1 MKKLINKIFLIPI
14 LFFVFG
20 VVTFSIFYFFF
31 VDDVAKKEFHKVN
44 DGIILNEKKVLKSS
58 LDSVVDGVDEIRSA
72 GYVTIE
78 NLLKEFLEVYKKEY
92 TKEEELNKDFFIKHS
107 SKDVFLY
114 IVSKKMVHPEFHQK
128 FITIGQ
134 NRYLITVYKNKEYLS
149 VESKKGDAVM
159 GIAFSVDVIENLIK
173 NEIIDYIK
181 DINEKYPESFVLI
194 GKINNWFSKKNDFG
208 EIIFNPLNDKK
219 LKITQNDENFKKIV
233 ECLKTKDSCFL
244 LFDLKD
250 KEKSDKLLAYVKI
263 YRPYKWFFLKGVYYS
278 QILGEIENIQEDI
291 VEDATEI
298 FIGTTIALF
307 VITLLSLAFS
317 MKISRKIM
325 QQVLQSYEK
334 LKNSYE
340 ISKNELIRRYYYDTL
355 TDLPNM
361 NKLIEDIK
369 NKKSLILLDIDDFS
383 DINDIYG
390 FDFGDEVLKEVK
402 KSLKQKF
409 DNVYRIGSDTF
420 AVLLDREVDE
430 RDLLELLN
438 HPVKYKNIKINFTIG
453 ASNSKEKLLETAESA
468 LKVTLKDS
476 TTKYK
481 LYDEKITNIQ
491 KEKLEKLQT
500 IYKILE
506 KKEVVPFYQCIV
518 DRDEKVI
525 KYEALMRIND
535 NGKILSPFY
544 FLDLIKEA
552 KLYPLFSAMMIER
565 VFEDLNRLN
574 KPVAINLSF
583 EDIANGELRNKI
595 LKLLDS
601 KDKDKIVI
609 FEILESESIKD
620 FDLVVDF
627 IKKVKEKGGKISI
640 DDFGTGYSNFVNV
653 LQLYP
658 DYVKID
664 QSLIRNLD
672 NEKYREIVRLITEFA
687 HRFNILTTAEFVSD
701 RKIFEELLKIGI
713 DEFQGFY
720 FCEPKPIDEL
730 KE

>member
-1 MKKLINKIFLIPI
+1 LKKLINKIFIIPI

-20 VVTFSIFYFFF
+20 IITFSIFYFFF

-44 DGIILNEKKVLKSS
+44 NGIIQNEKNILKSS
-58 LDSVVDGVDEIRSA
+58 LDSVVDGVNEIRSA
-72 GYVTIE
+72 GYITIE
-78 NLLKEFLEVYKKEY
+78 NLLREFLDVYKKEY
-92 TKEEELNKDFFIKHS
+92 SKEKGFNKEFFIKHS

-114 IVSKKMVHPEFHQK
+114 IISNKMVHPEFYQEYMK
-128 FITIGQ
+128 IGK
-134 NRYLITVYKNKEYLS
+134 NKYLITVYKGKKYLS
-149 VESKKGDAVM
+149 VETNNNEGVI
-159 GIAFSVDVIENLIK
+159 GVAFSVDIIENLIK
-173 NEIIDYIK
+173 NEIIDYVK
-181 DINEKYPESFVLI
+181 DINEKYNDSFVII
-194 GKINNWFSKKNDFG
+194 GKVNNWFNENGKIIYSPNNFKN
-208 EIIFNPLNDKK
+208 LK
-219 LKITQNDENFKKIV
+219 LSSNKNFKKIIK
-233 ECLKTKDSCFL
+233 CLKTKNSCFL
-244 LFDLKD
+244 LFDLNNT
-250 KEKSDKLLAYVKI
+250 EKKDKLLAYVKI
-263 YRPYKWFFLKGVYYS
+263 YRPYNWFFLKGVYYS
-278 QILGEIENIQEDI
+278 QILGEIEYIQEDI

-307 VITLLSLAFS
+307 VITLFSLF
-317 MKISRKIM
+317 ISSRISKRIM
-325 QQVLQSYEK
+325 QQVITNYEK

-361 NKLIEDIK
+361 NKLIEDI
-369 NKKSLILLDIDDFS
+369 NGKKSLILLDIDDFS

-402 KSLKQKF
+402 KSLTKKF
-409 DNVYRIGSDTF
+409 ANVYRIGSDTF
-420 AVLLDREVDE
+420 AILLDKEVNE
-430 RDLLELLN
+430 KDLLDLLN
-438 HPVKYKNIKINFTIG
+438 HPIKYKNIKINFTIG

-468 LKVTLKDS
+468 LKVTQKDT

-481 LYDEKITNIQ
+481 LYDEEITNIQ

-506 KKEVVPFYQCIV
+506 RKDVIPYYQCIV
-518 DRDEKVI
+518 DRDQKVI

-552 KLYPLFSAMMIER
+552 KLYPIFSSIMIEK
-565 VFEDLNRLN
+565 VFKDIEKLK

-583 EDIANGELRNKI
+583 EDIANKELRDKI
-595 LKLLDS
+595 LQLLDEKS
-601 KDKDKIVI
+601 KDKTVI

-620 FDLVVDF
+620 FDLVVSF
-627 IKKVKEKGGKISI
+627 IQKVKQKGGKISI

-658 DYVKID
+658 DFIKID
-664 QSLIRNLD
+664 QTLIRNID
-672 NEKYREIVRLITEFA
+672 VEKYKEIVRLITEFA
-687 HRFNILTTAEFVSD
+687 HRFNILTTAEFVSN
-701 RKIFEELLKIGI
+701 KELFEKLLRLGI

-730 KE
+730 KD

>member
-1 MKKLINKIFLIPI
+1 
-14 LFFVFG
+14 
-20 VVTFSIFYFFF
+20 
-31 VDDVAKKEFHKVN
+31 
-44 DGIILNEKKVLKSS
+44 
-58 LDSVVDGVDEIRSA
+58 
-72 GYVTIE
+72 
-78 NLLKEFLEVYKKEY
+78 
-92 TKEEELNKDFFIKHS
+92 
-107 SKDVFLY
+107 
-114 IVSKKMVHPEFHQK
+114 
-128 FITIGQ
+128 
-134 NRYLITVYKNKEYLS
+134 
-149 VESKKGDAVM
+149 
-159 GIAFSVDVIENLIK
+159 
-173 NEIIDYIK
+173 
-181 DINEKYPESFVLI
+181 
-194 GKINNWFSKKNDFG
+194 
-208 EIIFNPLNDKK
+208 
-219 LKITQNDENFKKIV
+219 
-233 ECLKTKDSCFL
+233 
-244 LFDLKD
+244 
-250 KEKSDKLLAYVKI
+250 
-263 YRPYKWFFLKGVYYS
+263 
-278 QILGEIENIQEDI
+278 
-291 VEDATEI
+291 
-298 FIGTTIALF
+298 
-307 VITLLSLAFS
+307 
-317 MKISRKIM
+317 
-325 QQVLQSYEK
+325 
-334 LKNSYE
+334 
-340 ISKNELIRRYYYDTL
+340 
-355 TDLPNM
+355 
-361 NKLIEDIK
+361 
-369 NKKSLILLDIDDFS
+369 
-383 DINDIYG
+383 
-390 FDFGDEVLKEVK
+390 
-402 KSLKQKF
+402 
-409 DNVYRIGSDTF
+409 
-420 AVLLDREVDE
+420 
-430 RDLLELLN
+430 
-438 HPVKYKNIKINFTIG
+438 
-453 ASNSKEKLLETAESA
+453 
-468 LKVTLKDS
+468 
-476 TTKYK
+476 
-481 LYDEKITNIQ
+481 
-491 KEKLEKLQT
+491 
-500 IYKILE
+500 
-506 KKEVVPFYQCIV
+506 VPFYQCIV

>member
-1 MKKLINKIFLIPI
+1 LKKLVNRIFIIPI
-14 LFFVFG
+14 LFFIFG
-20 VVTFSIFYFFF
+20 IVAFSIFYFFF
-31 VDDVAKKEFHKVN
+31 VDDVSKKEFHKVN
-44 DGIILNEKKVLKSS
+44 NGIIQNEKKILKSS
-58 LDSVVDGVDEIRSA
+58 LDSVVDGVSEIRSA
-72 GYVTIE
+72 GYITIE
-78 NLLKEFLEVYKKEY
+78 NLLKEFLSVYKKEY
-92 TKEEELNKDFFIKHS
+92 SLNNQNQKDFFIKHS
-107 SKDVFLY
+107 SDDVFLY
-114 IVSKKMVHPEFHQK
+114 LISQKMVHPGFYQK
-128 FITIGQ
+128 FITIGK
-134 NRYLITVYKNKEYLS
+134 NKYLTTIYKNKQYLS
-149 VESKKGDAVM
+149 VETKNGD
-159 GIAFSVDVIENLIK
+159 GLIGLAFSMDVIEKLIK

-181 DINEKYPESFVLI
+181 DINEKYPESFILI
-194 GKINNWFSKKNDFG
+194 GKINNWFSHGKG
-208 EIIFNPLNDKK
+208 EIIYNPLANKN
-219 LKITQNDENFKKIV
+219 LKIDPNNENFKKIV
-233 ECLKTKDSCFL
+233 NCLKTKDSCFI
-244 LFDLKD
+244 LFDLNDSGK
-250 KEKSDKLLAYVKI
+250 KDKLLAYVKV
-263 YRPYKWFFLKGVYYS
+263 YRPYNWFFLKGVYYS

-307 VITLLSLAFS
+307 VITFINFIISL
-317 MKISRKIM
+317 KLSRKIM
-325 QQVLQSYEK
+325 QQVLQSYDK
-334 LKNSYE
+334 LKNNYE
-340 ISKNELIRRYYYDTL
+340 NSKNELIRRYYYDTL

-402 KSLKQKF
+402 KSLTKKF
-409 DNVYRIGSDTF
+409 TNVYRIGSDTF
-420 AVLLDREVDE
+420 AILMDKEVNEKDLLD
-430 RDLLELLN
+430 LLN
-438 HPVKYKNIKINFTIG
+438 HPIKYKNIKINFTIG

-481 LYDEKITNIQ
+481 LYDENITNIQ
-491 KEKLEKLQT
+491 KEKLEKLQI

-506 KKEVVPFYQCIV
+506 KKAVIPYYQCIV
-518 DRDEKVI
+518 DRDQKVI

-552 KLYPLFSAMMIER
+552 KLYPYFSAIMIEK
-565 VFEDLNRLN
+565 VFNDLEKLN
-574 KPVAINLSF
+574 KPVALNLSF
-583 EDIANGELRNKI
+583 EDIANKELREKL

-601 KDKDKIVI
+601 KPKDKVVI

-620 FDLVVDF
+620 FDLVVSF
-627 IKKVKEKGGKISI
+627 IQKVKQKGGKISI

-664 QSLIRNLD
+664 QSLIKNIED
-672 NEKYREIVRLITEFA
+672 EKYKEIVKLITEFA
-687 HRFNILTTAEFVSD
+687 HRFSILTTAEFVFN
-701 RKIFEELLKIGI
+701 KEIFEKLLELGV

-730 KE
+730 KD